1 MNHRKAFL
9 VLSIAWT
16 VLVTAA
22 LVLPMI
28 LLRGRL
34 PDPIATHFSGA
45 GVPDGSTSLATFPLV
60 VLPGWVLFAVFAVVA
75 GAMGERRVHRAGSA
89 AVLGAVAAFFGG
101 ITASTL
107 WTNLD
112 HTAWQ
117 DARLPMWH
125 VLPVLVGA
133 AVAGFAGWLVG
144 NRGPDEPGAETG
156 ETEGAAGLDLE
167 PGRRA
172 VWISSVSSRVLVV
185 VGAAGVLVGVGMLV
199 LTGWQVALPAL
210 LGGIVVSALS
220 TVRIRVDEQGVRAA
234 FGPQRFPVR
243 RIRLEQISSARV
255 ARHRALE
262 VGGWGYRVL
271 PATTAIMLRGGECLV
286 LRLNSGRDFVISVDK
301 PDRGADLVNALLA
314 ERSAM

>member
-9 VLSIAWT
+9 VVSIAWT
-16 VLVTAA
+16 VVVTVA
-22 LVLPMI
+22 LVLPVI
-28 LLRGRL
+28 LLRDRL

-45 GVPDGSTSLATFPLV
+45 GVPDGSTSLAVFPLV
-60 VLPGWVLFAVFAVVA
+60 VAPGWLLLAVIAVIA
-75 GAMGERRVHRAGSA
+75 GTVGRRRAHRAGA
-89 AVLGAVAAFFGG
+89 AAMLGAVAAFFAG

-107 WTNLD
+107 WANLD

-117 DARLPMWH
+117 DARMPVWH
-125 VLPVLVGA
+125 VLLVLVVA
-133 AVAGFAGWLVG
+133 AAAAFAGRLIG
-144 NRGPDEPGAETG
+144 NRGPDEPG
-156 ETEGAAGLDLE
+156 TEPDEAGDAAVLDLE

-185 VGAAGVLVGVGMLV
+185 VGAAGVLVGVGTFV

-210 LGGIVVSALS
+210 LVGIVVSALS

-234 FGPQRFPVR
+234 FGPQRYPVR

-255 ARHRALE
+255 VRHRALE

>member
-16 VLVTAA
+16 VVVTIA
-22 LVLPMI
+22 LVVPMI
-28 LLRGRL
+28 LLRERL

-45 GVPDGSTSLATFPLV
+45 GVPDGSTSLAMFPLV
-60 VLPGWVLFAVFAVVA
+60 VLPGWLLLAVFAVIA
-75 GAMGERRVHRAGSA
+75 GTVGRRRAHRAGSA
-89 AVLGAVAAFFGG
+89 AMLGAVAVFFAG

-117 DARLPMWH
+117 DARLPVWH
-125 VLPVLVGA
+125 VLPVLAGA
-133 AVAGFAGWLVG
+133 AVAGFAGRLIG
-144 NRGPDEPGAETG
+144 NRGPDEPGAES
-156 ETEGAAGLDLE
+156 EADDAAGLDLE

-172 VWISSVSSRVLVV
+172 VWISSVSSRVLVI
-185 VGAAGVLVGVGMLV
+185 VGAAGVLVGVGTLV

-210 LGGIVVSALS
+210 LVGIVVSALS
-220 TVRIRVDEQGVRAA
+220 TARIRVDEQGVRAA

-243 RIRLEQISSARV
+243 RIRLEQISGARV

>member
-16 VLVTAA
+16 VVVTIA
-22 LVLPMI
+22 LVVPMI
-28 LLRGRL
+28 LLGERL

-45 GVPDGSTSLATFPLV
+45 GVPDGSTSLAMFPLV
-60 VLPGWVLFAVFAVVA
+60 VLPGWLLLAVFAVIA
-75 GAMGERRVHRAGSA
+75 GTVGRRRAHRAGSA
-89 AVLGAVAAFFGG
+89 AMLGAVAVFFAG

-107 WTNLD
+107 CTNLD

-117 DARLPMWH
+117 DARLPVWH
-125 VLPVLVGA
+125 VLPVLAGA
-133 AVAGFAGWLVG
+133 ALAGFAGWLIG
-144 NRGPDEPGAETG
+144 NRGPDEPAAES
-156 ETEGAAGLDLE
+156 EADDVAGLDLE

-172 VWISSVSSRVLVV
+172 VWVSSVSSRVLVI
-185 VGAAGVLVGVGMLV
+185 VGAAGVLVGVGTLV

-210 LGGIVVSALS
+210 LVGIVVSALS
-220 TVRIRVDEQGVRAA
+220 TARIRVDEQGVRAA

-243 RIRLEQISSARV
+243 RIRLEQISGARV

>member
-16 VLVTAA
+16 VVVTVA
-22 LVLPMI
+22 LVVPMI
-28 LLRGRL
+28 LLSERL

-45 GVPDGSTSLATFPLV
+45 GVPDGSTSLAMFPLV
-60 VLPGWVLFAVFAVVA
+60 VLPGWLLLAVFAVIA
-75 GAMGERRVHRAGSA
+75 GTVGRRRAHRAGSA
-89 AVLGAVAAFFGG
+89 AMLGAVAVFFAG

-117 DARLPMWH
+117 DARLPVWH
-125 VLPVLVGA
+125 VLPVLAGA
-133 AVAGFAGWLVG
+133 ALAGFAGWLIG
-144 NRGPDEPGAETG
+144 NRGPDEPVAES
-156 ETEGAAGLDLE
+156 EADDVAGLDLE

-172 VWISSVSSRVLVV
+172 VWVSSVSSRVLVI
-185 VGAAGVLVGVGMLV
+185 VGAAGVLVGVGTLV

-210 LGGIVVSALS
+210 LVGIVVSALS
-220 TVRIRVDEQGVRAA
+220 TARIRVDEQGVRAA

-243 RIRLEQISSARV
+243 RIRLEQISGARV

>member
-16 VLVTAA
+16 VVVTVA

-28 LLRGRL
+28 LLRERL

-45 GVPDGSTSLATFPLV
+45 GVPDASTSPAMFPLV
-60 VLPGWVLFAVFAVVA
+60 VLPGWLLLAVFAVIA
-75 GAMGERRVHRAGSA
+75 GTVGRRRAHRAGSA
-89 AVLGAVAAFFGG
+89 AMLGAVAVFFAG

-117 DARLPMWH
+117 DARLPVWH
-125 VLPVLVGA
+125 VLLVLAGA
-133 AVAGFAGWLVG
+133 AVAAFAGWLIG
-144 NRGPDEPGAETG
+144 NRGPDEPGAESD
-156 ETEGAAGLDLE
+156 ETDDTAGLDLE

-172 VWISSVSSRVLVV
+172 VWISSVSSRGLVI
-185 VGAAGVLVGVGMLV
+185 VGAAGVLVGVGTFV

-210 LGGIVVSALS
+210 LVGIVVSALS
-220 TVRIRVDEQGVRAA
+220 TARIRVDEQGVRAA

-243 RIRLEQISSARV
+243 RIRLEQISGARV